1 MAARFD
7 AARARDLGQTTG
19 DGTPIMVT
27 IPTDE
32 PWVPLRILA
41 LGLDASQTVDADVFL
56 LTDDRPEMLAGGPG
70 LSIERDASASSS
82 LLDDLRSDG
91 GMEWIP
97 DSMWL
102 TYLRLEASA
111 GELDYDLALSAH
123 PTTLPSLRDVGVDA
137 VEART
142 LGAPSGRAA
151 WPLVTGVVAA
161 ALTAAVLVA
170 FRRRGPRL
178 HGDSA

>member
-1 MAARFD
+1 
-7 AARARDLGQTTG
+7 
-19 DGTPIMVT
+19 
-27 IPTDE
+27 
-32 PWVPLRILA
+32 
-41 LGLDASQTVDADVFL
+41 
-56 LTDDRPEMLAGGPG
+56 
-70 LSIERDASASSS
+70 
-82 LLDDLRSDG
+82 
-91 GMEWIP
+91 MEWIP

-142 LGAPSGRAA
+142 LGAPSGHAA

-161 ALTAAVLVA
+161 ALTAAVLVG